1 MPVDR
6 TLIRTGRLRV
16 GEYHCGPGDPRWAEV
31 NEIPSAPHLAFPR
44 TSVVIGQLGREPVLT
59 SPNHVMFYNAG
70 QRYRRWLHDERGD
83 HCLYLEVNPSLF
95 TDVLRTV
102 APSAHRSDEPAV
114 PFDHGPSDADAYL
127 LSHLLGR
134 HLATEE
140 QPDRLF
146 VAEMAY
152 RLLLRAV
159 DNAIAFHGRGRSN
172 GRRQTR
178 ETHRQLV
185 EDTKDLLIATV
196 TRNTTLAQLARTL
209 HSSEF
214 HLARVFRAETG
225 FTLHGYRNHLRLR
238 LGLERL
244 PDSRA
249 DLTKLARSLGYCSHS
264 HFGDS
269 FRTVFGVPP
278 SYLRDDPGAATM
290 RELRR
295 ILEAR
300 LTHAPMRRR

>member
-6 TLIRTGRLRV
+6 TLFQTGRLRV
-16 GEYHCGPGDPRWAEV
+16 GEYHCRPGDARWAEV
-31 NEIPSAPHLAFPR
+31 NEIPAAPHLAFPR
-44 TSVVIGQLGREPVLT
+44 TSVVIGHLGREPVLT
-59 SPNHVMFYNAG
+59 CPNHVMFYNSG

-83 HCLYLEVNPSLF
+83 HCLYLEVSPSLF
-95 TDVLRTV
+95 GEVLESV
-102 APSAHRSDEPAV
+102 APQARRREEPTV

-127 LSHLLGR
+127 LSHLLWR
-134 HLATEE
+134 HLEAEE

-146 VAEMAY
+146 VVEMAY

-159 DNAIAFHGRGRSN
+159 GNAFAFHGRGRSN

-178 ETHRQLV
+178 EAHRQLV
-185 EDTKDLLIATV
+185 EDAKGLLIATV
-196 TRNTTLAQLARTL
+196 TRNTTLAELARTL

-225 FTLHGYRNHLRLR
+225 FTLHGYRNNLRLR

-244 PDSRA
+244 PDRRV
-249 DLTKLARSLGYCSHS
+249 DLAKLARSLGYCSHS

-269 FRTVFGVPP
+269 FRSVFGVPP
-278 SYLRDDPGAATM
+278 SSLRDNPGDRTV

-295 ILEAR
+295 ILEAQ
-300 LTHAPMRRR
+300 LTGAS